1 MVLIKKETTV
11 NLNLGEDNNL
21 GIFDYNANA
30 IDNLKQSKGL
40 RNLVFQIFR
49 NVYNKKGGN
58 REVKMKD
65 AIPISY
71 KVFNIKQS
79 DLKEEDRE
87 EFRVKDYRK
96 ALKKFISE
104 IEDEK
109 LPLLISIAKD
119 RGYLDEND
127 KVVQKVEKVDL
138 TLGQLGNEGRIRS
151 HLDLPMGQMTDTPD
165 DVLGTS
171 LARAMMG
178 NKNLAPPRDY
188 KSIVEHIDVRPEG
201 KHLLVIFRAKEYL
214 HQLLDSNGY
223 MASESTADNPVVRK
237 GLPIPIVSNQGAKA
251 QKPKAPDFEDEDEDE
266 DEIQIN
272 IDSVQESIS
281 KLPEEGR
288 DEKQEEEY
296 QKLTQELEARK
307 KQLQSIRG
315 KQGAEEDAAAED
327 FQSDDA
333 ETEGEGIGEDED
345 YVDTENLDDEEL
357 QDFIGRKK
365 DEVEKLLK
373 ATMGNKL
380 DPEGV
385 DPTGPMESILSYI
398 EYYDDHFVLHRPDG
412 SETPYET
419 AYDVAKAAKE
429 VTVTKAT
436 IEKILKQSVLEKKK
450 MNPIQRLVFDSL
462 QPSEGEIT
470 VKNYSM
476 KLKIA
481 DNNTLNRSLLQLTEF
496 ESPDEFTDDQE
507 KPLKHAIKNKLK
519 KFLKKLEK
527 FHELLTTQELKNL
540 FYGADS
546 RDEFI
551 DGVIEIYHRDEDD
564 EGAPNKIPE
573 EDYRNLMSMVG
584 MKTRTGKGS
593 VQEKETGRT
602 ITTYS
607 GKPSTYFKAGA
618 SSDSPFGNVGQDK
631 TKSLNLDFGTK
642 EHNIEVIIPRM
653 RGITP
658 NIDNFVEAIY
668 DANFQRKPKDNKITW
683 TKESRMLVPNK
694 NVKMETVRFGKDS
707 KMTRA
712 KQGEK
717 LSHKLPFTVDGSRDE
732 EFPYSTTTN
741 PSEEYEYSDAEL
753 TEMRGQDAPNQRT
766 IVKLISLTED
776 IKQLAGKPLFVNF
789 RTHKKQR
796 KTTERDRTPK
806 RPYYTE
812 DLITL
817 LVKIKSAFDKLKKI

>member
-1 MVLIKKETTV
+1 MVLRKKETTV
-11 NLNLGEDNNL
+11 NLNLGEDSNL
-21 GIFDYNANA
+21 GIFDYNASA
-30 IDNLKQSKGL
+30 IDNLNQSDGL

-49 NVYNKKGGN
+49 NIYNKKNGN

-65 AIPISY
+65 AIPIAR
-71 KVFNIKQS
+71 KVLYIKQS

-109 LPLLISIAKD
+109 LPRLIDLASD
-119 RGYLDEND
+119 RGYLDEKD
-127 KVVQKVEKVDL
+127 DVVKKVAKVDL
-138 TLGQLGNEGRIRS
+138 TIGQLGNEGQIRR

-178 NKNLAPPRDY
+178 NKNLAPSRDY
-188 KSIVEHIDVRPEG
+188 KAIVKHIDVRPEG

-237 GLPIPIVSNQGAKA
+237 GLPIPLVSNQGAKA
-251 QKPKAPDFEDEDEDE
+251 QKPKAPDYGDEDEDE

-272 IDSVQESIS
+272 IDNVQESIS

-307 KQLQSIRG
+307 KQLQSIRTR
-315 KQGAEEDAAAED
+315 QGAEEDAAGEE

-333 ETEGEGIGEDED
+333 EAEGEVIEEDED

-357 QDFIGRKK
+357 QELIGRKK

-373 ATMGNKL
+373 ATMGNVL
-380 DPEGV
+380 DPNKL

-412 SETPYET
+412 SETPYKT
-419 AYDVAKAAKE
+419 ADDVAKAAKE

-436 IEKILKQSVLEKKK
+436 IEKILKKSVPEKEE
-450 MNPIQRLVFDSL
+450 MNPIQRLVFDTL

-476 KLKIA
+476 KMKVA
-481 DNNTLNRSLLQLTEF
+481 EHNTLPRSLLELTEF
-496 ESPDEFTDDQE
+496 ETPDEFTSDQE
-507 KPLKHAIKNKLK
+507 EPIKKAIKNKLSE
-519 KFLKKLEK
+519 FLKKLEK
-527 FHELLTTQELKNL
+527 FHQSLVTPELKIL

-546 RDEFI
+546 RDDFI
-551 DGVIEIYHRDEDD
+551 DGVLEIYHRDEDD

-584 MKTRTGKGS
+584 MKTRKGKGS

-602 ITTYS
+602 IPTYS

-618 SSDSPFGNVGQDK
+618 SSDSPFGSVNQDK
-631 TKSLNLDFGTK
+631 TKTLNLDIGTK
-642 EHNIEVIIPRM
+642 EHNIEIIIPRM
-653 RGITP
+653 KGIEP
-658 NIDNFVEAIY
+658 NVEAFVDAIF
-668 DANFQRKPKDNKITW
+668 DANFRKLDNNEIVTRKRKGQESEKIEGGDGKGDSFGVEGFQDVGT
-683 TKESRMLVPNK
+683 PN
-694 NVKMETVRFGKDS
+694 
-707 KMTRA
+707 
-712 KQGEK
+712 
-717 LSHKLPFTVDGSRDE
+717 P
-732 EFPYSTTTN
+732 
-741 PSEEYEYSDAEL
+741 
-753 TEMRGQDAPNQRT
+753 RT
-766 IVKLISLTED
+766 IVKLISVTED

-796 KTTERDRTPK
+796 KTTERDRTPR

-817 LVKIKSAFDKLKKI
+817 LAKIKSGFDKLKKSVTG